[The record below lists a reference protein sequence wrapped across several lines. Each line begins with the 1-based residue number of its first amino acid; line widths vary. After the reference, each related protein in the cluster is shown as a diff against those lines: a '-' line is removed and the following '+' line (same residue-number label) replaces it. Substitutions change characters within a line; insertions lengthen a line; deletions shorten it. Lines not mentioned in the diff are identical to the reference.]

1 MKRDGDMMLQR
12 VEHIEIDPIKKVLKH
27 ATGPSEVSLIKA
39 VSLYENNHAVLYKY
53 GNKGC
58 IGIALIDTN
67 RARICHIA
75 VDEKY
80 RNHGIALQ
88 MIKEIVRKYE
98 LTYIEAETDR
108 EAVGFYKKCN
118 FKIESLGGK
127 YPGIE
132 RFYCYLENE

>member
-1 MKRDGDMMLQR
+1 MLQR

-27 ATGPSEVSLIKA
+27 ATGLSEVSLIKA

-108 EAVGFYKKCN
+108 EAVGFYKRCN
-118 FKIESLGGK
+118 FKIESLGEK

>member
-1 MKRDGDMMLQR
+1 MLQR
-12 VEHIEIDPIKKVLKH
+12 VEHIEIDPIKKVLKY
-27 ATGPSEVSLIKA
+27 ATDPSEVSLIKA
-39 VSLYENNHAVLYKY
+39 ISLYKNDQAVLYKY

-58 IGIALIDTN
+58 IGVALIHTN

-80 RNHGIALQ
+80 RNQGIALQ
-88 MIKEIVRKYE
+88 MIKEIIREYE
-98 LTYIEAETDR
+98 LTYIEAETDK

-118 FKIESLGGK
+118 FKIESLGEK

-132 RFYCYLENE
+132 RFNCYLENE

>member
-1 MKRDGDMMLQR
+1 MLQR
-12 VEHIEIDPIKKVLKH
+12 VEQIEIDLIKKVLKH

-39 VSLYENNHAVLYKY
+39 VSLYENDYAELYKY

-58 IGIALIDTN
+58 IGIALIYTN
-67 RARICHIA
+67 RAKICHIA

-80 RNHGIALQ
+80 RNQGIALQ

-98 LTYIEAETDR
+98 LTYIEAETDK

-118 FKIESLGGK
+118 FKIESLGEK

>member
-1 MKRDGDMMLQR
+1 MLQR

-27 ATGPSEVSLIKA
+27 ATGPSEVRLIKA

-118 FKIESLGGK
+118 FKIESLGEK

>member
-1 MKRDGDMMLQR
+1 MLQR

-39 VSLYENNHAVLYKY
+39 VSLYESNHAVLYKY

-118 FKIESLGGK
+118 FKIESLGEK
-127 YPGIE
+127 YLGVE

>member
-1 MKRDGDMMLQR
+1 MLQR
-12 VEHIEIDPIKKVLKH
+12 VEHREIDSIKKVLKH
-27 ATGPSEVSLIKA
+27 ATGPSEASLIKA
-39 VSLYENNHAVLYKY
+39 VSMYKNDQAVLYKY

-58 IGIALIDTN
+58 IGIALIHTN

-98 LTYIEAETDR
+98 LTYIEAETDK

-118 FKIESLGGK
+118 FKIESLGEK
-127 YPGIE
+127 YLGVE

>member
-1 MKRDGDMMLQR
+1 MLQR
-12 VEHIEIDPIKKVLKH
+12 VKHVEIDPIKKVLKH

-53 GNKGC
+53 WNKGC
-58 IGIALIDTN
+58 IGIELIHTN

-75 VDEKY
+75 VSKKY
-80 RNHGIALQ
+80 RNQGIALQ
-88 MIKEIVRKYE
+88 MIKEIIRKHE
-98 LTYIEAETDR
+98 LTYIEAETDK

-118 FKIESLGGK
+118 FKIESLGEK
-127 YPGIE
+127 YPGVE